1 MGSRR
6 GFLFEMRL
14 VVVLLCLATGKR
26 TNALGVSLQDVSMV
40 GVSEMGERIWCEQR
54 EAYAGSY
61 IGAEESG

>member
-26 TNALGVSLQDVSMV
+26 TNALGVSLQDVSM
-40 GVSEMGERIWCEQR
+40 GGL
-54 EAYAGSY
+54 GD
-61 IGAEESG
+61 G